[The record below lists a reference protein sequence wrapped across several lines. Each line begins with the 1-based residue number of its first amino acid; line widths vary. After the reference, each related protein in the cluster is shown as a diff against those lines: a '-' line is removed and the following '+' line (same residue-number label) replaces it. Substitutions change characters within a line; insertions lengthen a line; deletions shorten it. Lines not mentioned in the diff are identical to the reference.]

1 MNTKKYKSREEAMAA
16 LRLTI
21 AKKREW
27 MARVE
32 REWAE
37 DDVAKGF
44 QKVISFLTNQ
54 LITNIL
60 ESQTLMIRGL
70 LTYPTYSTYLM
81 KSMNK

>member
-37 DDVAKGF
+37 DDVAKLRI
-44 QKVISFLTNQ
+44 Q
-54 LITNIL
+54 
-60 ESQTLMIRGL
+60 
-70 LTYPTYSTYLM
+70 
-81 KSMNK
+81 